1 MKKVFVTSIVLAFLI
16 GASFFTVKLIEA
28 TSQEDMLKEDKFLI
42 IAHRGASGYAPE
54 HTLESYKLAKK
65 MGADYIEIDLQ
76 MTKDGEL
83 VAMHDEKVNRT
94 TNGKGYV
101 KDYTLKE
108 LKQLDAGSWFNKK
121 FPNHSSPHYK
131 GLQVPTLKEILKTF
145 GSKANYYIETKH
157 PKDHPGMEKE
167 LITLLDQHGLLDGD
181 LAKGAVVIQSFSSE
195 SLTNIHKLNK
205 DIPLIQ
211 LQHLK
216 KNKKVTKKE
225 LAEIKTYAVG
235 VGPKFSRMSKDY
247 VKKVKEAG
255 LFLHPYTVNEKEP
268 AQSLQE
274 MGANGVITNF
284 ADILSE
290 EKGKRASR

>member
-1 MKKVFVTSIVLAFLI
+1 MILLKKVLAAILALAVV
-16 GASFFTVKLIEA
+16 GSSAFFTIQFIEA
-28 TSQEDMLKEDKFLI
+28 ESQEDMLKEDKFLI

-54 HTLESYKLAKK
+54 HTIESYKLAHE

-76 MTKDGEL
+76 MTKDGQL

-108 LKQLDAGSWFNKK
+108 LKKLDAGSWFNKK
-121 FPNHSSPHYK
+121 YPEHSNPKYAD
-131 GLQVPTLKEILKTF
+131 LTIPTLKEILETF

-167 LITLLDQHGLLDGD
+167 LIKLLGEYGLLNGD
-181 LAKGAVVIQSFSSE
+181 LSKGEVVIQSFSSD

-216 KNKKVTKKE
+216 KSKKVTKE
-225 LAEIKTYAVG
+225 DLAEIKTYAVG
-235 VGPKFSRMSKDY
+235 VGPKFSRMTKSY

-268 AQSLQE
+268 AQSLQK

-284 ADILSE
+284 ADILE
-290 EKGKRASR
+290 EKEEQ